1 MALRPTAKIKT
12 KDAEAAEPAQEQFS
26 QRKRPEEGRFR
37 VQVDRQTKGSYGTAA
52 AAEQAGMAIKQG
64 FPIVKVVVY
73 DAVDG
78 VRKDIE
84 LPVS

>member
-1 MALRPTAKIKT
+1 MALRPTTKIKV
-12 KDAEAAEPAQEQFS
+12 KDTEPAEPEQELFS

-37 VQVDRQTKGSYGTAA
+37 LQVDRQTKGSYKTAE
-52 AAEQAGMAIKQG
+52 AAEEAGMAIKLG
-64 FPIVKVVVY
+64 YPIVKVVVY

-84 LPVS
+84 PPQA